1 MFLTN
6 YSYAKKI
13 FDFFLEK
20 AAEDTSTEAVYAQQY
35 AHLKLLRYR
44 TDALKT
50 SLENYNIKVS

>member
-6 YSYAKKI
+6 YAYAKKI

-35 AHLKLLRYR
+35 AHLNLLKYR
-44 TDALKT
+44 TDTIKT
-50 SLENYNIKVS
+50 SLESYNIKTS